1 MTQITNL
8 ANGIINF
15 INNIAVP
22 VIFALAFFF
31 FVFGVFRYLIAGAD
45 NEEKRKKGK
54 DIIIYSVIGFAVM
67 MSVWGIINLVVGT
80 FGFSNN
86 NRPCLPTFND
96 TSNCSNSTGTG
107 STATTPNGSGLNG
120 LNFVPDGSTPVMCI
134 LSSGS
139 PVPTSA
145 DDCKKAGGTVKP

>member
-45 NEEKRKKGK
+45 DPEKRKKGK
-54 DIIIYSVIGFAVM
+54 EIIIYSVIGFAVM
-67 MSVWGIINLVVGT
+67 MSVWGIVNLVVGT

-96 TSNCSNSTGTG
+96 SSNCSNSAGTG
-107 STATTPNGSGLNG
+107 STATTPPGSGLNG
-120 LNFVPDGSTPVMCI
+120 LNLAPNGTTPVTCV
-134 LSSGS
+134 LPSGS
-139 PVPTSA
+139 SVPTSA
-145 DDCKKAGGTVKP
+145 ADCKASGGTVK